1 MAMCPINKVKINIMK
16 KLSEYT
22 TDKNFNQIMN
32 ENVEKEMDIPFNE
45 GIDFDPDTKTV
56 AYNSS
61 HENYI
66 DISIKN
72 NPTIG
77 GEIVPGVQVWS
88 IFKRKKGETR
98 EDGNPL
104 VCALNGEG
112 WTFRSEEDRLAIEK
126 RINDIATKFAQIYP
140 IGVTIIIPSGNE
152 LNYHIAEVVMSKSK
166 DAELLEGAICKL
178 TTEEVNDIVLAKKSF
193 FRQIYKDNFNA
204 AYKQLCV
211 YFEEMDEKRD
221 GTFSKHFIK
230 DSKMRNVLLNTLKV
244 SPDRYAKDSKIINGQ
259 DILIIDDTISRGQSI
274 KEACQIMLESY
285 APKSITVLTFSSK
298 LN

>member
-1 MAMCPINKVKINIMK
+1 MK

-126 RINDIATKFAQIYP
+126 QFNDIATKFAQIYP

-152 LNYHIAEVVMSKSK
+152 LNYHIAEMVMSKSK
-166 DAELLEGAICKL
+166 NAELLEGAICKL

-221 GTFSKHFIK
+221 GTFSRHFIQ

-274 KEACQIMLESY
+274 KEACRIMMESY
-285 APKSITVLTFSSK
+285 APKSITVLTLSSG

>member
-1 MAMCPINKVKINIMK
+1 MCPINKEKINIMK

-61 HENYI
+61 HENYV
-66 DISIKN
+66 DISIDN
-72 NPTIG
+72 NPTVD

-98 EDGNPL
+98 DNGNPL

-112 WTFRSEEDRLAIEK
+112 WTFRSEEDRLDIEK
-126 RINDIATKFAQIYP
+126 QINDIATKFAQIYP

-166 DAELLEGAICKL
+166 NAELLEGAICKL

-221 GTFSKHFIK
+221 GTFSRHFIQ

-274 KEACQIMLESY
+274 KEACLIMMESY
-285 APKSITVLTFSSK
+285 APKSITVLTLSSG

>member
-1 MAMCPINKVKINIMK
+1 MCPINKVKINIMK

-45 GIDFDPDTKTV
+45 GIGFDPDTKTV

-66 DISIKN
+66 DISIEN
-72 NPTIG
+72 NPSIG

-152 LNYHIAEVVMSKSK
+152 LNYHIAEMVMSKSK
-166 DAELLEGAICKL
+166 NAELLEGAICKL

-221 GTFSKHFIK
+221 GTFSRHFIK

-285 APKSITVLTFSSK
+285 APKSITVLTLSSK

>member
-1 MAMCPINKVKINIMK
+1 MK
-16 KLSEYT
+16 SIKKYT
-22 TDKNFNQIMN
+22 TDARLNKIIN
-32 ENVEKEMDIPFNE
+32 EAVERAVDSVLNE
-45 GIDFDPDTKTV
+45 GIDFDHDTMTV
-56 AYNSS
+56 SYNPS
-61 HENYI
+61 HEENV
-66 DISIKN
+66 DTSLKN
-72 NPTIG
+72 NPTKDDSIIQG
-77 GEIVPGVQVWS
+77 IPVWS
-88 IFKRKKGETR
+88 IFKRKKGMYG
-98 EDGNPL
+98 DGNPL
-104 VCALNGEG
+104 VYALKGEG

-126 RINDIATKFAQIYP
+126 QFDDIATKFAQIYP

-166 DAELLEGAICKL
+166 NAELLEGAICKL
-178 TTEEVNDIVLAKKSF
+178 TTEEVNDIVLAKNSF

-221 GTFSKHFIK
+221 GTFSRHFIK
-230 DSKMRNVLLNTLKV
+230 DKNMRNVLLNTLKV

-285 APKSITVLTFSSK
+285 APKSITVLTLLSK

>member
-1 MAMCPINKVKINIMK
+1 MCPINKVKINIMK
-16 KLSEYT
+16 KLIEYT
-22 TDKNFNQIMN
+22 KDKNLNQIMD
-32 ENVEKEMDIPFNE
+32 EIVEKEMDKTFNE
-45 GIDFDPDTKTV
+45 GIDFDPETKTV

-66 DISIKN
+66 DISIDN
-72 NPTIG
+72 NPTID
-77 GEIVPGVQVWS
+77 GEIVHSVQVWS

-126 RINDIATKFAQIYP
+126 QFNDIATKFAQIYP

-152 LNYHIAEVVMSKSK
+152 LNYHVAEVVMSKSK
-166 DAELLEGAICKL
+166 NAELLEGAICKL

-221 GTFSKHFIK
+221 GTFSRHFIQ

-244 SPDRYAKDSKIINGQ
+244 SPHGSFI
-259 DILIIDDTISRGQSI
+259 
-274 KEACQIMLESY
+274 
-285 APKSITVLTFSSK
+285 
-298 LN
+298 

>member
-1 MAMCPINKVKINIMK
+1 MCPINKVKINIMK

-22 TDKNFNQIMN
+22 KDKNLNQIMD
-32 ENVEKEMDIPFNE
+32 EIVEKEMDKTFNE
-45 GIDFDPDTKTV
+45 GIDFAPETKTV

-66 DISIKN
+66 DISIDN
-72 NPTIG
+72 NPTID
-77 GEIVPGVQVWS
+77 GEFVPDVQVWS

-98 EDGNPL
+98 DNGNPL

-126 RINDIATKFAQIYP
+126 QFNDIATKFAQIYP

-152 LNYHIAEVVMSKSK
+152 LNYHIAEMVMSKSK
-166 DAELLEGAICKL
+166 NAELLEGAICKL

-221 GTFSKHFIK
+221 GTFSRHFIK

>member
-1 MAMCPINKVKINIMK
+1 
-16 KLSEYT
+16 
-22 TDKNFNQIMN
+22 MN
-32 ENVEKEMDIPFNE
+32 ENVEKEMDKTFNE
-45 GIDFDPDTKTV
+45 GIDFDPETKTV

-61 HENYI
+61 HENYV
-66 DISIKN
+66 DISIDN
-72 NPTIG
+72 NPTID

-88 IFKRKKGETR
+88 IFKRKKGETQ

-104 VCALNGEG
+104 VCALKGER

-126 RINDIATKFAQIYP
+126 QFNDIATKFAQIYP

-152 LNYHIAEVVMSKSK
+152 LNYHIAEMVMSKSK
-166 DAELLEGAICKL
+166 NAELLEGAICKL

-221 GTFSKHFIK
+221 GTFSRHFIQ

-274 KEACQIMLESY
+274 KEACLIMMESY
-285 APKSITVLTFSSK
+285 APKSLY
-298 LN
+298 

>member
-1 MAMCPINKVKINIMK
+1 M
-16 KLSEYT
+16 
-22 TDKNFNQIMN
+22 
-32 ENVEKEMDIPFNE
+32 
-45 GIDFDPDTKTV
+45 
-56 AYNSS
+56 
-61 HENYI
+61 
-66 DISIKN
+66 
-72 NPTIG
+72 
-77 GEIVPGVQVWS
+77 PGVQVWS

-104 VCALNGEG
+104 VYALKGEG

-126 RINDIATKFAQIYP
+126 QFNDIATKFAQIYP

-152 LNYHIAEVVMSKSK
+152 LNYHIAEMVMSKSK
-166 DAELLEGAICKL
+166 NAELLEGAICKL
-178 TTEEVNDIVLAKKSF
+178 TTEEVNDIVLAKDSF
-193 FRQIYKDNFNA
+193 FRQKYKNNFNA

-221 GTFSKHFIK
+221 GTFSRHFIK

-274 KEACQIMLESY
+274 KEACRIMMESY
-285 APKSITVLTFSSK
+285 APKSITVLTLSSG

>member
-1 MAMCPINKVKINIMK
+1 MK

-66 DISIKN
+66 DISIDN
-72 NPTIG
+72 NPTID
-77 GEIVPGVQVWS
+77 GEFVPDVQVWS

-104 VCALNGEG
+104 VYALKGEG

-126 RINDIATKFAQIYP
+126 QFNDIATKFAQIYP

-152 LNYHIAEVVMSKSK
+152 LNYHIAEMVMSKSK
-166 DAELLEGAICKL
+166 NAELLEGAICKL
-178 TTEEVNDIVLAKKSF
+178 TTEEVNDIVLAKDSF
-193 FRQIYKDNFNA
+193 FRQKYKNNFNA

-221 GTFSKHFIK
+221 GTFSRHFIK

-274 KEACQIMLESY
+274 KEACRIMMESY
-285 APKSITVLTFSSK
+285 APKSITVLTLSSK

>member
-1 MAMCPINKVKINIMK
+1 MK
-16 KLSEYT
+16 QLSEYT

-66 DISIKN
+66 DISIEN
-72 NPTIG
+72 NPTMG

-166 DAELLEGAICKL
+166 NAELLEGAICKL

>member
-1 MAMCPINKVKINIMK
+1 MK
-16 KLSEYT
+16 SIKKYT
-22 TDKNFNQIMN
+22 TDARLNKIIN
-32 ENVEKEMDIPFNE
+32 EAVERAVDSVLNE
-45 GIDFDPDTKTV
+45 GIDFDHDTMTV
-56 AYNSS
+56 SYNPS
-61 HENYI
+61 HEENV
-66 DISIKN
+66 DTSLKN
-72 NPTIG
+72 NPTKDDSIIQG
-77 GEIVPGVQVWS
+77 IPVWS
-88 IFKRKKGETR
+88 IFKRKKGMYG
-98 EDGNPL
+98 DGNPL
-104 VCALNGEG
+104 VYALKGEG

-126 RINDIATKFAQIYP
+126 QYDDIATKFAQIYP

-166 DAELLEGAICKL
+166 NPELLEGAICKL
-178 TTEEVNDIVLAKKSF
+178 TTEEVNDIVLAKNSF

-221 GTFSKHFIK
+221 GTFSRHFIK
-230 DSKMRNVLLNTLKV
+230 DKNMRNVLLNTLKV

-285 APKSITVLTFSSK
+285 APKSITVLTLLSK

>member
-1 MAMCPINKVKINIMK
+1 MCPINKVKINIMK

-22 TDKNFNQIMN
+22 TDKIFNQIMN

-66 DISIKN
+66 DISIEN
-72 NPTIG
+72 NPSIG

-152 LNYHIAEVVMSKSK
+152 LNYHIAEMVMSKSK
-166 DAELLEGAICKL
+166 NAELLEGAICKL

-221 GTFSKHFIK
+221 GTFSRHFIK

-285 APKSITVLTFSSK
+285 APKSITVLTLSSK

>member
-1 MAMCPINKVKINIMK
+1 MK

-66 DISIKN
+66 DISIEN
-72 NPTIG
+72 NPSIG

-152 LNYHIAEVVMSKSK
+152 LNYHIAEMVMSKSK
-166 DAELLEGAICKL
+166 NAELLEGAICKL

-221 GTFSKHFIK
+221 GTFSRHFIK

-244 SPDRYAKDSKIINGQ
+244 SSDRYAKDSKIINGQ

-285 APKSITVLTFSSK
+285 APKSITILTLSSG

>member
-1 MAMCPINKVKINIMK
+1 MK

-22 TDKNFNQIMN
+22 TDKNFTQIMN

-45 GIDFDPDTKTV
+45 GIIDFAPDTKTV

-66 DISIKN
+66 DISIDN
-72 NPTIG
+72 NPTID

-88 IFKRKKGETR
+88 IFKRKKD
-98 EDGNPL
+98 DGNPL
-104 VCALNGEG
+104 AYALNGEG
-112 WTFRSEEDRLAIEK
+112 WTFRNEEDRLAIEK
-126 RINDIATKFAQIYP
+126 QINDIATKFAQIYP

-166 DAELLEGAICKL
+166 NGELIEGAICKL

-221 GTFSKHFIK
+221 GTFSRHFIQ

>member
-1 MAMCPINKVKINIMK
+1 MCPINKVKINIMK

-22 TDKNFNQIMN
+22 KDKNLNQIMD
-32 ENVEKEMDIPFNE
+32 EIVEKEMDKTFNE
-45 GIDFDPDTKTV
+45 GIDFDLDTKTV

-66 DISIKN
+66 DISIDK
-72 NPTIG
+72 NPTID

-98 EDGNPL
+98 DDGNSL
-104 VCALNGEG
+104 AYALKGEG

-126 RINDIATKFAQIYP
+126 QFNDIATKFAQIYP

-152 LNYHIAEVVMSKSK
+152 LNYHIAEMVMSKCK
-166 DAELLEGAICKL
+166 NAELLEGAICKL

-221 GTFSKHFIK
+221 GTFSRHFIK

-285 APKSITVLTFSSK
+285 APKSITVLTLSSG

>member
-1 MAMCPINKVKINIMK
+1 MK

-22 TDKNFNQIMN
+22 KDKNLNQIMD
-32 ENVEKEMDIPFNE
+32 EIVEKEMDKTFNE
-45 GIDFDPDTKTV
+45 GIDFAPETKTV

-61 HENYI
+61 HENYV
-66 DISIKN
+66 DISIDN
-72 NPTIG
+72 NPTID

-88 IFKRKKGETR
+88 IFKRKIGETQ

-112 WTFRSEEDRLAIEK
+112 WTFRSEEDREAIEK
-126 RINDIATKFAQIYP
+126 QFDLIASKFVSMYQKGIT
-140 IGVTIIIPSGNE
+140 VLIPSGNE

-166 DAELLEGAICKL
+166 NAELLEGAICKL

-285 APKSITVLTFSSK
+285 APKSITVLTLSSG

>member
-1 MAMCPINKVKINIMK
+1 MCPINKVKINIMK

-66 DISIKN
+66 DISIEN
-72 NPTIG
+72 NPSIG

-152 LNYHIAEVVMSKSK
+152 LNYHIAEMVMSKSK
-166 DAELLEGAICKL
+166 NAELLEGAICKL

-193 FRQIYKDNFNA
+193 FRQIYKDIFNA

-221 GTFSKHFIK
+221 GTFSRHFIK

-285 APKSITVLTFSSK
+285 APKSITVLTLSSK

>member
-1 MAMCPINKVKINIMK
+1 MCPINKVKINIMK

-45 GIDFDPDTKTV
+45 GIGFDPETKTV

-61 HENYI
+61 HENYV
-66 DISIKN
+66 DISIDN
-72 NPTIG
+72 NPTID

-88 IFKRKKGETR
+88 IFKMKKGETQ

-152 LNYHIAEVVMSKSK
+152 LNYHIAEMVMSKSK
-166 DAELLEGAICKL
+166 NAELLEGAICKL

-221 GTFSKHFIK
+221 GTFSRHFIK

-285 APKSITVLTFSSK
+285 APKSITVLTLSSK